1 MLLLGFQKRLK
12 VFGKLLTM
20 VKQQLMCSKAVI
32 GDLGSMD
39 DKVKQNQIGVGL
51 FATRWEDMGAKAVL
65 GLTDVNGGLGD
76 VNGRMDEMK
85 TSRRITWTK
94 VSKCIARNAS
104 DTGTVRKTTCRF
116 ADVLPKAAK
125 GISDLC

>member
-1 MLLLGFQKRLK
+1 MF
-12 VFGKLLTM
+12 
-20 VKQQLMCSKAVI
+20 KAVI

-85 TSRRITWTK
+85 KLQEESLGQKFQSALRETSG
-94 VSKCIARNAS
+94 
-104 DTGTVRKTTCRF
+104 TGTVRKTTCRF
-116 ADVLPKAAK
+116 RRRCSSESCKRNL
-125 GISDLC
+125 

>member
-1 MLLLGFQKRLK
+1 MF
-12 VFGKLLTM
+12 
-20 VKQQLMCSKAVI
+20 KAVI

-85 TSRRITWTK
+85 NFKKNHLDK

-104 DTGTVRKTTCRF
+104 ALEPLGKQLADLAQMFFRKLQKESLILLNGF
-116 ADVLPKAAK
+116 LSYLGQLKILWPFLQA
-125 GISDLC
+125 

>member
-1 MLLLGFQKRLK
+1 F
-12 VFGKLLTM
+12 
-20 VKQQLMCSKAVI
+20 KAVI

-76 VNGRMDEMK
+76 V
-85 TSRRITWTK
+85 
-94 VSKCIARNAS
+94 
-104 DTGTVRKTTCRF
+104 
-116 ADVLPKAAK
+116 LPKAAK
-125 GISDLC
+125 GISDLAEWFSKLPGPVKDFVAISAGLTIAITAIGAAIGVLSFAFGALSLSLWPVLGIILGLSAVITGSIIYL